1 MKKETSHR
9 SNELKTLGWNQ
20 EEIIR
25 YEELFDYSQRWGL
38 INLERE
44 DRQFLKKAEKVLP
57 KIQPKKASVRKSI
70 EEKSYYKW
78 LKFYLDQ
85 INQFDES
92 NVSSDLRSV
101 WKIMLEEE
109 LKLLNELKPV
119 LGLPDTIKAKELSK
133 VRSSLVELAIKD
145 YQAISIDK
153 IFDFN
158 IILSTPVKDG
168 AKNWKSI
175 TERDPDENKRYLL
188 VNKESEE

>member
-25 YEELFDYSQRWGL
+25 YEELFEYSQRWGL

-57 KIQPKKASVRKSI
+57 KIQSKKASVRKLI

-78 LKFYLDQ
+78 LVFYLDQ

-109 LKLLNELKPV
+109 LKILNELKPV
-119 LGLPDTIKAKELSK
+119 LGLPETIKSKELS
-133 VRSSLVELAIKD
+133 
-145 YQAISIDK
+145 
-153 IFDFN
+153 
-158 IILSTPVKDG
+158 
-168 AKNWKSI
+168 
-175 TERDPDENKRYLL
+175 
-188 VNKESEE
+188 